1 MPNVI
6 ALFDDAERLEDA
18 QDALAEL
25 RADDDVI
32 QVFRGHQ
39 PAAAISEAPSERQ
52 GEARVVSQQGEV
64 AATGSP
70 SGAAQDLGLEPF
82 GEVGEYFWRAH
93 QDGAHLMILDVAEPE
108 RVQRALEDAGAE
120 RVHAV

>member
-6 ALFDDAERLEDA
+6 ALFDDAARLEDA
-18 QDALAEL
+18 QDALAEIHA
-25 RADDDVI
+25 ADDVVK
-32 QVFRGHQ
+32 VFRGHA
-39 PAAAISEAPSERQ
+39 PAAAISEKPSERQ

-93 QDGAHLMILDVAEPE
+93 QDGAHLMVLDVAEPE
-108 RVQRALEDAGAE
+108 KTVQALQDAGAE